1 MKQYNK
7 GNDRNKGFQGR
18 NGRSDRRRD
27 IRDTPLNRMEET
39 ILATMRSEEIHD
51 WSARQLLKKAGVLD
65 KLAFYDALRS
75 LKDRR
80 MILLDREHNAKL
92 IPVGEDVEATLVSL
106 SKNFGF
112 ARPDGGGDDIF
123 IHGSAL
129 QGALVGDKI
138 IVGDIRKDDRGPSGR
153 VRRIVEHKPAQTTG
167 TVSIT
172 D

>member
-1 MKQYNK
+1 M
-7 GNDRNKGFQGR
+7 
-18 NGRSDRRRD
+18 
-27 IRDTPLNRMEET
+27 T
-39 ILATMRSEEIHD
+39 A
-51 WSARQLLKKAGVLD
+51 
-65 KLAFYDALRS
+65 
-75 LKDRR
+75 
-80 MILLDREHNAKL
+80 
-92 IPVGEDVEATLVSL
+92 EATLVSL

-172 D
+172 DEGIELIPDNAIRYNLRMRERDLNGAKNGDKVMASLEQDYRGDWAYASVK